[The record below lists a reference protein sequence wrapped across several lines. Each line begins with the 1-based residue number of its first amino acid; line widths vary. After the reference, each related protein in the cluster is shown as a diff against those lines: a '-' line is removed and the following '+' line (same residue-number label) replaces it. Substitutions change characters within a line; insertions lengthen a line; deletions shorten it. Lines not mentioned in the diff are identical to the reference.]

1 MKMNLKRILLIIL
14 TLSQMVTLLSQK
26 VEFTYDDNGNRHT
39 RTITVQELQSKS
51 VEFPII
57 NPKNLKTTENA
68 MAKGLNAGESSQN
81 DDAKSLADSTRER
94 ISPAEGEIVTRV
106 YPNPNKGLIKIDI
119 SNMPLNSISEL
130 RLYDLSGNEIVMKK
144 NIENHTEIDITRF
157 IDGIYI
163 LRVKINE
170 KTFDWKVIKNLP
182 YNN

>member
-1 MKMNLKRILLIIL
+1 MISLF
-14 TLSQMVTLLSQK
+14 SQR

-51 VEFPII
+51 VEFPVID
-57 NPKNLKTTENA
+57 PKNLKTKENV
-68 MAKGLNAGESSQN
+68 MAQGSNPDASSQN
-81 DDAKSLADSTRER
+81 VDAKSLSDATRER
-94 ISPAEGEIVTRV
+94 INQEEGEIVTRV

-119 SNMPLNSISEL
+119 SNMPLNSVSEL

-170 KTFDWKVIKNLP
+170 KIFDWKVIKNLP
-182 YNN
+182 YKN

>member
-1 MKMNLKRILLIIL
+1 
-14 TLSQMVTLLSQK
+14 
-26 VEFTYDDNGNRHT
+26 
-39 RTITVQELQSKS
+39 
-51 VEFPII
+51 
-57 NPKNLKTTENA
+57 
-68 MAKGLNAGESSQN
+68 
-81 DDAKSLADSTRER
+81 
-94 ISPAEGEIVTRV
+94 
-106 YPNPNKGLIKIDI
+106 
-119 SNMPLNSISEL
+119 MPLNSISEL